1 VRKADARGILRCKV
15 FFYLYFVSLPILLR
29 QIGGVEFL
37 FRRARSNFI
46 SADYSSPMFSIAEAI
61 MYVTPVLF
69 TLFVEQQR
77 RLGVETLSKRKL
89 YILYFTLLILSNP
102 FANARQTTM
111 LVLFPLIYRFI
122 YQNYLRAAFFLYMLL
137 FSSFFLANIV
147 NRQTGTINGISFESP
162 SRLGDYD
169 AFGQLM
175 NTLQFI
181 DVNGI
186 NYLSQLI
193 GSIFFFVPRKFWGSK
208 PIDSGS
214 LIANFNGLSFQNLSC
229 PWMAEVILNFGII
242 GVFVFTII
250 LSIWLKRMN
259 SSYDL
264 DFMFGAFISSM
275 LFIILRGSL
284 LQATGKLVYGLF
296 FIFVISKLCLSES
309 RK

>member
-1 VRKADARGILRCKV
+1 
-15 FFYLYFVSLPILLR
+15 
-29 QIGGVEFL
+29 
-37 FRRARSNFI
+37 
-46 SADYSSPMFSIAEAI
+46 
-61 MYVTPVLF
+61 
-69 TLFVEQQR
+69 
-77 RLGVETLSKRKL
+77 
-89 YILYFTLLILSNP
+89 
-102 FANARQTTM
+102 
-111 LVLFPLIYRFI
+111 
-122 YQNYLRAAFFLYMLL
+122 MLL